1 MVFPEVRAGEPEG
14 RPPIRVRH
22 HARRGAPIWTVGGFC
37 RMLGSRVQQ
46 PQTLCSSSLVSRS
59 VLQMPFSQWIAK
71 SNRYIANP
79 VLGLLAGKIGPLAVL
94 EHTGRRSG
102 KRRTIPIMAFRK
114 TDGFLIALT
123 YGPKTDWVRN
133 VLAAGS
139 TAITVR
145 RQRYELNNPVLFEA
159 DPASV
164 GLSAPVVFFLKRLG
178 VRDFLRLTDT
188 SR

>member
-1 MVFPEVRAGEPEG
+1 
-14 RPPIRVRH
+14 
-22 HARRGAPIWTVGGFC
+22 
-37 RMLGSRVQQ
+37 
-46 PQTLCSSSLVSRS
+46 LVSRS
-59 VLQMPFSQWIAK
+59 VFQMPFSQWIAK

-114 TDGFLIALT
+114 TDGVVIALT

-145 RQRYELNNPVLFEA
+145 QQRYELNDPVLFEA
-159 DPASV
+159 EPASV
-164 GLSAPVVFFLKRLG
+164 GLPAPVVFFLKQLG